1 MSEHYSEFRQIDT
14 AFLPW
19 GWISVAIHPVGPKRE
34 LRSPLFVPT
43 LSLLVREKYF
53 LRRPYSRTFKFEGG
67 RGSTNRSSG
76 CDRARKR
83 STLKDDAVEQEA
95 VQQLG
100 VREQ

>member
-1 MSEHYSEFRQIDT
+1 M
-14 AFLPW
+14 
-19 GWISVAIHPVGPKRE
+19 
-34 LRSPLFVPT
+34 PT

-67 RGSTNRSSG
+67 RALEIDHGVMIVWLQSCVEAIN
-76 CDRARKR
+76 AE
-83 STLKDDAVEQEA
+83 DDAVEQEA